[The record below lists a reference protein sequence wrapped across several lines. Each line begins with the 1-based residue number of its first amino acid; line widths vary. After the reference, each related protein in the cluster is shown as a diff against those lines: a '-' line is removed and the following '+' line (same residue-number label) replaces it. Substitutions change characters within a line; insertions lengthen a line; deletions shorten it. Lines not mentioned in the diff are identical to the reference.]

1 MNSAS
6 VSDIPS
12 NLGVRSV
19 PRKGISYG
27 VVDMVECCA
36 IVGAEAIGLVDV
48 GGAYVKGRFERI
60 FPPGIE
66 LGAWG
71 VSNDSCLISG
81 AFRSVGIVMRARS
94 VGA

>member
-1 MNSAS
+1 MNLAS
-6 VSDIPS
+6 MSDILS
-12 NLGVRSV
+12 NLGAQSV

-48 GGAYVKGRFERI
+48 GGAYAKGRFERI

-66 LGAWG
+66 LGVWG
-71 VSNDSCLISG
+71 ISNDSCLISG
-81 AFRSVGIVMRARS
+81 TFRSVGVVMHARS

>member
-1 MNSAS
+1 
-6 VSDIPS
+6 
-12 NLGVRSV
+12 
-19 PRKGISYG
+19 
-27 VVDMVECCA
+27 MVECCA

-66 LGAWG
+66 LGVWG

-81 AFRSVGIVMRARS
+81 VFRLVGIVMCVHSIDA
-94 VGA
+94 

>member
-1 MNSAS
+1 
-6 VSDIPS
+6 
-12 NLGVRSV
+12 
-19 PRKGISYG
+19 
-27 VVDMVECCA
+27 MVGRCA

-48 GGAYVKGRFERI
+48 GGAYAKGRFERI

-81 AFRSVGIVMRARS
+81 AFRSVGVVMRARS

>member
-1 MNSAS
+1 
-6 VSDIPS
+6 
-12 NLGVRSV
+12 
-19 PRKGISYG
+19 
-27 VVDMVECCA
+27 MVECCT
-36 IVGAEAIGLVDV
+36 IVGAEVIGLVNV
-48 GGAYVKGRFERI
+48 GGTYAKGRFERI

-81 AFRSVGIVMRARS
+81 AFRSVGVVMCARS